1 MDLAEGDRRAQVG
14 IRPDPSRIDT
24 EAFERLA
31 DERAKTVIAH
41 FGDDGRARSEP
52 RGLDRHVRCAAS
64 EVLRKR
70 FDVCEGGIRLLRVQV
85 DANPARGDDIKRG
98 HGR

>member
-24 EAFERLA
+24 EAFKRLT

-41 FGDDGRARSEP
+41 FRDHGRARPQP
-52 RGLDRHVRCAAS
+52 RGLDRHVRCAAP
-64 EVLRKR
+64 EVLCKR
-70 FDVCEGGIRLLRVQV
+70 FDVGKSDVGLLRVQV
-85 DANPARGDDIKRG
+85 DANPARGDDVKHG